1 MAGVADTTTEQQK
14 LISFKYEAT
23 SIQGKMV
30 KGTIK
35 ATGEIEAER
44 LLINQGYTPIS
55 VEAVPSM
62 WSLEEALPTLF
73 HVKPRDIIIFSRQ
86 LATLLR
92 SGISL
97 LPAMEILAG
106 QKTNSRSFQK
116 VLDTIVNDLRSGGS
130 FSQAV
135 TKQPKAFS
143 EIYSRTITV
152 GEQTGSME
160 IVLNQMADYME
171 KQGEAAKK
179 VGKAMTY
186 PMIVLVAGVVV
197 VVIMMTVVMPNMLG
211 MFTTMGVDL
220 PFATRI
226 LIGATNFFGN
236 NWLYIVIFLSAVAAT
251 IMWMLKQPRGKRIL
265 DKLRLTLPLVGP
277 PTLLGE
283 LSRFARTMAMLVTA
297 GLSLQEIMELIPQ
310 SSNNLF
316 IREALNQVNEGL
328 ILGEGLSEPMS
339 RIELFPPLLIQMVA
353 VGEESNSLDFS
364 MGVVAD
370 FYEVS
375 AEEKMSTMIS
385 MLTPISTVVI
395 ALFVGFIAIAVLMPM
410 YTLTSVF

>member
-251 IMWMLKQPRGKRIL
+251 IMWMLKQPKGKRIL